1 MKKIE
6 LEIVALSHSIT
17 QTHSYAVV
25 LGEVNGLS
33 RLPIV
38 IGGFEAQA
46 IAVALERMQPS
57 RPLTHDLMKNFMY
70 AFNVELM
77 EIIINDL
84 QEGIFYSKLV
94 CVNEHDTVEIDSR
107 TSDALALA
115 VRFGCPIYT
124 YENILENAGILMEDE
139 NKRKAE
145 IPVQDPGSSSA
156 YRDLTK
162 MSLEELQ
169 KLLTE
174 VLEHE
179 DYIRAIE
186 IRDEINKRQIA
197 FKHFILIGF
206 PNCKINIGLNVLG
219 KREDGYHNIETIFY
233 PLPFYDVL
241 EVIQS
246 ENASQ
251 QCQLFLSGIK
261 VDGNAEDNLCIKA
274 YHLLKKD
281 FPQLPAVKIYLHKAI
296 SVGAGLGGGSA
307 DGAFML
313 MLMNEK
319 FKLNLSVQQLMQHAL
334 NLGSD
339 CPFFIINKPCFA
351 QQRGEN
357 LQPVS
362 INLSGYKIV
371 IINPGIHINTAWA
384 FTQVKFSNNKLIKNI
399 NTTPVEEW
407 KNISFERF

>member
-25 LGEVNGLS
+25 LGEVNGLR

-94 CVNEHDTVEIDSR
+94 CVNEHDTIEIDSR

-139 NKRKAE
+139 SKQKKSE
-145 IPVQDPGSSSA
+145 IPVQESGSA
-156 YRDLTK
+156 GYRDLSK
-162 MSLEELQ
+162 MSVEELE
-169 KLLTE
+169 KLLSE

-186 IRDEINKRQIA
+186 IRDEINKR
-197 FKHFILIGF
+197 K
-206 PNCKINIGLNVLG
+206 
-219 KREDGYHNIETIFY
+219 
-233 PLPFYDVL
+233 
-241 EVIQS
+241 
-246 ENASQ
+246 
-251 QCQLFLSGIK
+251 
-261 VDGNAEDNLCIKA
+261 
-274 YHLLKKD
+274 
-281 FPQLPAVKIYLHKAI
+281 
-296 SVGAGLGGGSA
+296 
-307 DGAFML
+307 
-313 MLMNEK
+313 
-319 FKLNLSVQQLMQHAL
+319 
-334 NLGSD
+334 
-339 CPFFIINKPCFA
+339 
-351 QQRGEN
+351 
-357 LQPVS
+357 
-362 INLSGYKIV
+362 
-371 IINPGIHINTAWA
+371 
-384 FTQVKFSNNKLIKNI
+384 
-399 NTTPVEEW
+399 
-407 KNISFERF
+407 